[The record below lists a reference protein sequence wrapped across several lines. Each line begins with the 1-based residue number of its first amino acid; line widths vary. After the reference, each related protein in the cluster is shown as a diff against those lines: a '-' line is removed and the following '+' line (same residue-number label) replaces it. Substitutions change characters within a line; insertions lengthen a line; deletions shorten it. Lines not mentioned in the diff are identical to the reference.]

1 MSFAAHLRK
10 NIERVLLEVNY
21 KINHRAFIF
30 FNYIVKKSPHVGEG
44 PYVSGQF
51 INNWFPA
58 VNGFDSS
65 ITSATDPDG
74 KGSVARIESV
84 VKNNS
89 AFLRRDGF
97 VSLSNNLDYAK
108 RVEYLGW
115 PKGHDPKTGWNWT
128 GKRIIYAPVQK
139 SMLYMRT
146 VK

>member
-21 KINHRAFIF
+21 KINHRAYIF

-58 VNGFDSS
+58 VNGFDGS

-84 VKNNS
+84 VKHNS
-89 AFLRRDGF
+89 AFLKRDGF
-97 VSLSNNLDYAK
+97 VSLSNNLSWAM
-108 RVEYLGW
+108 RVEVLGW
-115 PKGHDPKTGWNWT
+115 PRGHDPASGWNWT

-139 SMLYMRT
+139 AMLYM
-146 VK
+146 KAIK